1 MLVSMPFIVIFGWL
15 VPNYGFPI
23 TFILCSLIAFSGNF
37 LIWKAF
43 TYPIPRIKDIEVA
56 SEEEK
61 EEIEEMDVV

>member
-1 MLVSMPFIVIFGWL
+1 
-15 VPNYGFPI
+15 
-23 TFILCSLIAFSGNF
+23 LCALIALSGNL
-37 LIWKAF
+37 LIRKGF